1 MTNDDNLKLI
11 AGILMIAIIAAVLTE
26 AVWQDSQKI
35 YDADGQWLPQ
45 YQPLEQLDDCSL
57 SHREH

>member
-45 YQPLEQLDDCSL
+45 YQPMEQLDD
-57 SHREH
+57 